1 MGHGGRWGLARSTG
15 GYLVAPVIFT
25 ANFFLL
31 LRREIVLDFKSVA
44 NSLGGG
50 ALFDII
56 CDCLA
61 RQVQQILDVQKIR
74 CENNVEQDF
83 ILHTNELAVKC
94 VLFIVRSHGNIKF
107 VMLLQIVEHLLQDVG
122 LAAGKKVN
130 SEKKG
135 GRGPALATIA
145 TQNNNGCKIKITC
158 GRQGESAHRCRGWS
172 RSFGE

>member
-1 MGHGGRWGLARSTG
+1 MFIQHSLGAICTLAQIHFTPSSERGREKPLRAI
-15 GYLVAPVIFT
+15 LFT
-25 ANFFLL
+25 ANFILL
-31 LRREIVLDFKSVA
+31 LRREIFLDFKSVS

-50 ALFDII
+50 ALFDTI
-56 CDCLA
+56 CNSLA

-74 CENNVEQDF
+74 CENYVEQDF

-94 VLFIVRSHGNIKF
+94 VFFIVRSHGNIKF

-135 GRGPALATIA
+135 EGDLR
-145 TQNNNGCKIKITC
+145 
-158 GRQGESAHRCRGWS
+158 
-172 RSFGE
+172 